1 MLELRN
7 IRKSFGE
14 FAIDDVSLKVH
25 EGDYFMLLGQS
36 GSGKSVLLQ
45 IIAGLIKPDA
55 GEFLLGGKD
64 YTYKKIQDRQVVY
77 LFQDYALF
85 PHMSIFENIAFPL
98 RNQRLSNA
106 LIHQKV
112 ESIASSFEIAHL
124 LKKRPETLSG
134 GEKQRVAL
142 ARSLVV
148 KPRVLLLDEPLSALD
163 TQLRPQIRKLLRNI
177 NKQGQTILH
186 ITHDQEE
193 AISLG
198 NRVAVIHQ
206 GQLLQS
212 GEIHEVF
219 LYPKS
224 NYIASFLGIRNFF
237 NCTLIQ
243 NKDKKVVILPNEI
256 SFFLETEEQDGDGFA
271 IIDADSVILSEKVPE
286 SSARNCFQG
295 VIVEMVPYKNGY
307 EVFVDIGIKMCSLV
321 SRASFDRLGLL
332 EGKKAWVSFK
342 SNSVRFI
349 RK

>member
-7 IRKSFGE
+7 IRKTFGE
-14 FAIDDVSLKVH
+14 FAIEDVSLKVQ
-25 EGDYFMLLGQS
+25 EGDYFILLGQS

-45 IIAGLIKPDA
+45 IIAGLIKPDV
-55 GEFLLGGKD
+55 GEFLLTGKD
-64 YTYKKIQDRQVVY
+64 YTHIKIQDRQVVY

-85 PHMSIFENIAFPL
+85 PHMNVFDNIAFPL
-98 RNQRLSNA
+98 RNQRLSIA
-106 LIHQKV
+106 TVSKQV
-112 ESIASSFEIAHL
+112 ESIADSFGIVHL
-124 LKKRPETLSG
+124 LKKKPDTLSG

-142 ARSLVV
+142 ARSLVL

-163 TQLRPQIRKLLRNI
+163 TQIRPQIRKLLRDI

-206 GQLLQS
+206 GKLLQS

-237 NCTLIQ
+237 NSTLSQ
-243 NKDKKVVILPNEI
+243 NGDKKAVILPNGI
-256 SFFLETEEQDGDGFA
+256 SFFLETEELSGEGFVM
-271 IIDADSVILSEKVPE
+271 IDADSVILSEKVTE

-349 RK
+349 KM